1 MPPIIT
7 EERPSTEER
16 VSRIEGAQTH
26 LATKADV
33 AELRGEVLAELAK
46 SEARTSER
54 IAKLHAEVIA
64 ELARIE
70 TRNVRWLIAVIT
82 VAVAVI
88 TIIYRLAG

>member
-16 VSRIEGAQTH
+16 VSRIEGEQRH

-33 AELRGEVLAELAK
+33 AELLAEIAK
-46 SEARTSER
+46 SEARTSAR
-54 IAKLHAEVIA
+54 IAELHAEM
-64 ELARIE
+64 ARIE
-70 TRNVRWLIAVIT
+70 ARNVRWLIAIIT

-88 TIIYRLAG
+88 TIIFRMMG

>member
-16 VSRIEGAQTH
+16 VSRIEGEQRH

-33 AELRGEVLAELAK
+33 AEVLAEIAK
-46 SEARTSER
+46 SEARTSAR
-54 IAKLHAEVIA
+54 IAELHAEM
-64 ELARIE
+64 ARIE
-70 TRNVRWLIAVIT
+70 ARNVRWLIAIIT

-88 TIIYRLAG
+88 TIIIRLAG

>member
-1 MPPIIT
+1 MPPLTT
-7 EERPSTEER
+7 EQRPSTEKR
-16 VSRIEGAQTH
+16 VSRIEGEQRR

-33 AELRGEVLAELAK
+33 AELRGEVLAEIAK

-64 ELARIE
+64 ELARSE
-70 TRNVRWLIAVIT
+70 ARNVRWLIAVIT

-88 TIIYRLAG
+88 TIIFRLTG

>member
-16 VSRIEGAQTH
+16 VSRIEGEQRH

-33 AELRGEVLAELAK
+33 AELRAEIL
-46 SEARTSER
+46 SEMARM
-54 IAKLHAEVIA
+54 
-64 ELARIE
+64 E
-70 TRNVRWLIAVIT
+70 TRNVRWLIAIIT

-88 TIIYRLAG
+88 TIIFRLMG

>member
-1 MPPIIT
+1 MPPITT

-16 VSRIEGAQTH
+16 VSRIEGEQRH

-33 AELRGEVLAELAK
+33 AEVLAEIAK
-46 SEARTSER
+46 SEARTSAR
-54 IAKLHAEVIA
+54 IA
-64 ELARIE
+64 ELRAEIIAEMARIE

-82 VAVAVI
+82 VAIAVI